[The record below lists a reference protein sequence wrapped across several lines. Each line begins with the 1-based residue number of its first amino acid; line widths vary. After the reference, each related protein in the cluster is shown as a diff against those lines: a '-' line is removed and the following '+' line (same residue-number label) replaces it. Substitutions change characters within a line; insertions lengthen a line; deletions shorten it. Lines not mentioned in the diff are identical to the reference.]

1 MNGVG
6 IVLVLFGTGY
16 LLYSIIFRKKVTLY
30 FNSVKILPGKEKE
43 FLKLQLILSVFNS
56 IWMMALG
63 LVVIKYD
70 CKNSILFILP
80 VIFAFANL
88 LMKIVSRKKGY
99 IKLW

>member
-6 IVLVLFGTGY
+6 MVLVLFGTGY
-16 LLYSIIFRKKVTLY
+16 LLYSIICRKKVTLY

-43 FLKLQLILSVFNS
+43 FLKLQLIVSVFNS

-70 CKNSILFILP
+70 FKNSILFIFP
-80 VIFAFANL
+80 VVFSFVNL
-88 LMKIVSRKKGY
+88 LLKIFSRKKGY
-99 IKLW
+99 IEF

>member
-16 LLYSIIFRKKVTLY
+16 LLYSIICRKKVTLY
-30 FNSVKILPGKEKE
+30 FNRVKILPGKEKE
-43 FLKLQLILSVFNS
+43 FLKLQLIVSVINS

-70 CKNSILFILP
+70 FKNSILFIFP
-80 VIFAFANL
+80 VFFSFVNL
-88 LMKIVSRKKGY
+88 LLKIFSRKKGY
-99 IKLW
+99 IEF